1 MAKKQS
7 KKKPAKK
14 MNAVQDKLSKSQ
26 MLSLLAEDSGL
37 TAREVR
43 RVMDSLERLIEAS
56 LCPQRHGSVHVAGV
70 DEGHHGSKTRY

>member
-14 MNAVQDKLSKSQ
+14 MNVVQDKLSKSQ

-43 RVMDSLERLIEAS
+43 RVMDSLERLMEAS
-56 LCPQRHGSVHVAGV
+56 GAVVA
-70 DEGHHGSKTRY
+70 